1 MKTAVYKNAIGNS
14 AEIIQN
20 GGLVAVPT
28 ETVYGLAASGLNE
41 ESVKKIY
48 EVKGRPSVKPLSL
61 MVSDPEAMDDYCH
74 DVPAAARILA
84 ERFWPGPLTIVLKA
98 KSRIPLIVLAG
109 GSTVGLRCPDSDLT
123 LSLIRQSGLPLAA
136 PSANPSG
143 APSPKTADEVI
154 SYFDGAI
161 DAVIDGGP
169 CTLGTESTILDFS
182 SGLRVLREGVLLKDK
197 RIIGITGQ
205 SGAGKTTA
213 LDVIRDAGGVVID
226 CDDLYHKMLSCNEEL
241 NAALEKVF
249 PSCYENGS
257 LNRKALAK
265 IVFSDSEKLSRLNSI
280 THDFIQGEVCSII
293 LSGKP
298 GLYAIDAVELISS
311 DINAICDF
319 TVGITAPEEDRIKRI
334 MLRDGISHEAAG
346 ERVKA
351 QKPEEY
357 YLANCDRTI
366 CNNSDMNSF
375 QKEFAEICQI

>member
-1 MKTAVYKNAIGNS
+1 MRTAVYKNKIGDS
-14 AEIIQN
+14 ADIIIN

-41 ESVKKIY
+41 EAVKKIY

-61 MVSDPEAMDDYCH
+61 MVSGPETIDDYCN
-74 DVPAAARILA
+74 DVPVAARILA

-98 KSRIPLIVLAG
+98 KSIVPSIVLAG

-143 APSPKTADEVI
+143 EPSPKTADEVV
-154 SYFDGAI
+154 SYFNGEI

-182 SGLRVLREGVLLKDK
+182 SGFRALRDGALLKDK

-213 LDVIRDAGGVVID
+213 LDVIRNAGGFVID
-226 CDDLYHKMLSCNEEL
+226 CDEVYHNMLSCDKEL
-241 NAALEKVF
+241 NVALERAF

-257 LNRKALAK
+257 LNRKSLAK
-265 IVFSDSEKLSRLNSI
+265 IVFSDTEKLSCLNAI
-280 THDFIQGEVCSII
+280 THDFIQGEVCSMI

-298 GLYAIDAVELISS
+298 GLYAVDAVELISS
-311 DINAICDF
+311 GLNAICDL
-319 TVGITAPEEDRIKRI
+319 TVGIIASEEDRINRI
-334 MLRDGISHEAAG
+334 MLRDGISREAAV

-351 QKPEEY
+351 QKPEDY

-366 CNNSDMNSF
+366 CNSRDMNIF
-375 QKEFAEICQI
+375 QKEFAELCQI

>member
-1 MKTAVYKNAIGNS
+1 MKTAVYKNSIGNS

-41 ESVKKIY
+41 EAVKRIY
-48 EVKGRPSVKPLSL
+48 EVKGRPSAKPLSL
-61 MVSDPEAMDDYCH
+61 MVSGPDAMDDYCR
-74 DVPAAARILA
+74 DVPVAARILA
-84 ERFWPGPLTIVLKA
+84 ERFWPGPLTIVLRA

-109 GSTVGLRCPDSDLT
+109 GTTVGLRCPDSALT

-143 APSPKTADEVI
+143 ESSPKTADEVI

-182 SGLRVLREGVLLKDK
+182 FGLRALREGALLKDK

-213 LDVIRDAGGVVID
+213 LDVIREAGGVVVD
-226 CDDLYHKMLSCNEEL
+226 CDALYHKMLSCDDEL

-257 LNRKALAK
+257 LNRKSLAK
-265 IVFSDSEKLSRLNSI
+265 IVFSDSVKLSRLNAI

-293 LSGKP
+293 LSGNP
-298 GLYAIDAVELISS
+298 GLYAVDAVELVSS
-311 DINAICDF
+311 GINAICDF
-319 TVGITAPEEDRIKRI
+319 TVGITASEVDRIERI
-334 MLRDGISHEAAG
+334 MRRDGISRESAT

-366 CNNSDMNSF
+366 RNNRDMNSF
-375 QKEFAEICQI
+375 QKEFSELCQI